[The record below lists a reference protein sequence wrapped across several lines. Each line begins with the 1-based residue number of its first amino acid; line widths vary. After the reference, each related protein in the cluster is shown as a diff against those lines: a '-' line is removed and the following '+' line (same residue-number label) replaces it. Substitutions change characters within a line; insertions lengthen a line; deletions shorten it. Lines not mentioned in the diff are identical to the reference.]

1 MVECNDEAAMATKSH
16 SFSPSSRPRPWD
28 GGCRKTSRPIF
39 EFSVFREHAV
49 PALDWQGCMQVREA
63 ATDAEDPRYCRG

>member
-1 MVECNDEAAMATKSH
+1 MVEGDDEVAIKSP
-16 SFSPSSRPRPWD
+16 SFSPSLRPRLGLLA

-63 ATDAEDPRYCRG
+63 ATSAEGPRYRIA

>member
-1 MVECNDEAAMATKSH
+1 MVEGDDEVTTQ
-16 SFSPSSRPRPWD
+16 SPSLSPSLRPRLGLA
-28 GGCRKTSRPIF
+28 GGRRKTSRPILF

-63 ATDAEDPRYCRG
+63 ANSAEGPRYRRG

>member
-1 MVECNDEAAMATKSH
+1 MVEGSDEVATERH
-16 SFSPSSRPRPWD
+16 SFSPPTRRRPGMGA
-28 GGCRKTSRPIF
+28 GGRRGHRFF

-63 ATDAEDPRYCRG
+63 ATDAEDPRYCGG